1 MKKEILIFAL
11 VATMSVKP
19 MVMEATPEKV
29 HVGIHIDDPTGPFPM
44 PRTPALLPGIY
55 IDGHTLSFDNL
66 WGNYTLTLYDEEGDV
81 AYTACLP
88 AGTTQIVL
96 PTTLS
101 GNFEIRLEADTYYYY
116 GYILL

>member
-1 MKKEILIFAL
+1 MKKEILIFAM

-29 HVGIHIDDPTGPFPM
+29 HAGIHIDDPTGPFPM
-44 PRTPALLPGIY
+44 SRTPALLPGIY

-88 AGTTQIVL
+88 AEMLRSLMVKYENRFCFNLQNR
-96 PTTLS
+96 S
-101 GNFEIRLEADTYYYY
+101 GDK
-116 GYILL
+116 